1 MTTTLSF
8 QIRVIKNQ
16 IQACLREIQ
25 RGVKQFVDRLIVL
38 EDKLE
43 KLEAQIVKKV
53 KLSEKATLIKSR
65 LVEGLT
71 NWNRDEN
78 DKLVAETLQVVDLCN
93 DSLYWEKW
101 GRELL
106 LRNWKND
113 GFSFLSKKIRQYANI
128 RLRAKDPVILIEIDL
143 ADNGFSVKNWENYG
157 KRRLYVYGESG
168 EGLGYID
175 IRKDTIVSFSDNDI
189 VDAIVA
195 NRVKAWLN

>member
-25 RGVKQFVDRLIVL
+25 RGVKLFVDRLIIL

-43 KLEAQIVKKV
+43 KLETEVKTV
-53 KLSEKATLIKSR
+53 KLSEKAALIKSR

-78 DKLVAETLQVVDLCN
+78 DRLVNETLQVVDLCN
-93 DSLYWEKW
+93 DSSYWEKW
-101 GRELL
+101 GKELL

-113 GFSFLSKKIRQYANI
+113 GFSFLSKKIRQYAKKLQDN
-128 RLRAKDPVILIEIDL
+128 DPVTLITLDL
-143 ADNGFSVKNWENYG
+143 TNNGFSVKEWRNYN
-157 KRRLYVYGESG
+157 KHRLYVYDSNGVNH
-168 EGLGYID
+168 GYID
-175 IRKDTIVSFSDNDI
+175 LTKEIVSFSDNEI
-189 VDAIVA
+189 VGSIVA
-195 NRVKAWLN
+195 NRVNVNA

>member
-8 QIRVIKNQ
+8 QIRTVKNQ

-25 RGVKQFVDRLIVL
+25 RGVKLFVDRLIIL

-43 KLEAQIVKKV
+43 KLEMQTVKKV
-53 KLSEKATLIKSR
+53 KLSEKAALIKSR
-65 LVEGLT
+65 LIEGLQEWT
-71 NWNRDEN
+71 CDESP
-78 DKLVAETLQVVDLCN
+78 DFVKKTLEVVDLCN

-106 LRNWKND
+106 LSNWKND
-113 GFSFLSKKIRQYANI
+113 GFALLSKKIRQYANI

-143 ADNGFSVKNWENYG
+143 ADNGFSVKEWENYG

-175 IRKDTIVSFSDNDI
+175 IRKDAIVSFSDSEV

-195 NRVKAWLN
+195 NRVKAWLL

>member
-8 QIRVIKNQ
+8 QIRTVKNQ

-25 RGVKQFVDRLIVL
+25 RGVRSFVDRLVIL

-43 KLEAQIVKKV
+43 KLEAQTVKKV

-93 DSLYWEKW
+93 DSSYWEKW
-101 GRELL
+101 GKELL

-113 GFSFLSKKIRQYANI
+113 GFAFLSKKIRQYANI
-128 RLRAKDPVILIEIDL
+128 KLRAKDPVILIEIDL
-143 ADNGFSVKNWENYG
+143 ADNGFLVKNWENYG

-175 IRKDTIVSFSDNDI
+175 LRKDTIVSFSDSEVVN
-189 VDAIVA
+189 AIVA
-195 NRVKAWLN
+195 NRVNAWLN